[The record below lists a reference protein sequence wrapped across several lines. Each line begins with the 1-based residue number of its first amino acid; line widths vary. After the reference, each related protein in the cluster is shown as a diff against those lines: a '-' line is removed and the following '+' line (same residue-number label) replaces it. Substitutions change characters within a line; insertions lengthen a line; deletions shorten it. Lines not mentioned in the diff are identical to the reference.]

1 MRKEKELKEIEIN
14 FNALTREN
22 KKRFLYFLDILK
34 RCEGLPV
41 EQQQEIYDEIQDEVL
56 LKFLEEHKKS
66 LS

>member
-1 MRKEKELKEIEIN
+1 MSKESDLKEIEIN
-14 FNALTREN
+14 FQALTREN
-22 KKRFLYFLDILK
+22 KERLIYFADILK

-41 EQQQEIYDEIQDEVL
+41 EQQQEIFDEIQDEVL

>member
-1 MRKEKELKEIEIN
+1 MSKEKDLKEIKIN
-14 FNALTREN
+14 FQALTKEN
-22 KKRFLYFLDILK
+22 QKRFLYFYDILK

-56 LKFLEEHKKS
+56 LKFLADYKNS

>member
-1 MRKEKELKEIEIN
+1 MRKDKELREIEIN
-14 FNALTREN
+14 FQRLTKEN
-22 KKRFLYFLDILK
+22 QERLIYFADILH

-41 EQQQEIYDEIQDEVL
+41 EQQQEIFDEIQDEVL